1 MIWFEIKELE
11 QGLKNGDLSDKAIL
25 NYLLANLIM
34 YSIVPYISSND
45 YTTKW
50 LIAIEI
56 VVAVAITVI
65 GTKRTFDINCAG
77 DNKDYFKRFLS
88 LSFVT
93 GIRLVVF
100 AFIAAIPVGI
110 ILYLVDKSIGENE
123 NVKDLFNLTMMA
135 VVGIFY
141 YFMLTN
147 SFKRVSQ

>member
-56 VVAVAITVI
+56 VVLIAITVI

-110 ILYLVDKSIGENE
+110 ILYLVNKSIGENE
-123 NVKDLFNLTMMA
+123 NVKDLFNLTLMA

-141 YFMLTN
+141 YLMLTN

>member
-1 MIWFEIKELE
+1 MIWFDIKELE
-11 QGLKNGDLSDKAIL
+11 QGLKNGDLSDKAIF

-34 YSIVPYISSND
+34 FSIVPYISSND

-56 VVAVAITVI
+56 VVAIAITVI
-65 GTKRTFDINCAG
+65 GTKRTFDINSAG

-100 AFIAAIPVGI
+100 VFIAAIPVGI
-110 ILYLVDKSIGENE
+110 IVYLVDKSIGENE
-123 NVKDLFNLTMMA
+123 NAKDLFNLTLMA

-141 YFMLTN
+141 YYMLTN

>member
-1 MIWFEIKELE
+1 MIWFDIKELE
-11 QGLKNGDLSDKAIL
+11 QGLKNDTLSDKDIF

-34 YSIVPYISSND
+34 YSIVPYVSSND

-56 VVAVAITVI
+56 LVAVSITVL
-65 GTKRTFDINCAG
+65 GTKRTFDINTAG

-93 GIRLVVF
+93 GIRLLGFVC
-100 AFIAAIPVGI
+100 IAAIPVGI
-110 ILYLVDKSIGENE
+110 IVYLVDKNIGANE
-123 NVKDLFNLTMMA
+123 NIKDFFDIALMA
-135 VVGIFY
+135 VVGILY

-147 SFKRVSQ
+147 SFRRVSQ

>member
-65 GTKRTFDINCAG
+65 GTKRTFDITCAG

-110 ILYLVDKSIGENE
+110 ILYLVNKSIGENE
-123 NVKDLFNLTMMA
+123 NVKDLFNLTLMA

-141 YFMLTN
+141 YLMLTN

>member
-1 MIWFEIKELE
+1 MIWFDIKELE
-11 QGLKNGDLSDKAIL
+11 QGLKNRDLSDKAIF

-34 YSIVPYISSND
+34 FSIVPYISSND

-56 VVAVAITVI
+56 VVAIAITVI
-65 GTKRTFDINCAG
+65 GTKRTFDINSAG

-100 AFIAAIPVGI
+100 VFIAAIPVGI
-110 ILYLVDKSIGENE
+110 IVYLVDKSIGENE
-123 NVKDLFNLTMMA
+123 NAKDLFNLTLMA

-141 YFMLTN
+141 YYMLTN

>member
-110 ILYLVDKSIGENE
+110 ILYLVNKSIGENE
-123 NVKDLFNLTMMA
+123 NVKDLFNLTLMA

-141 YFMLTN
+141 YLMLTN

>member
-1 MIWFEIKELE
+1 MIWFDIKELE
-11 QGLKNGDLSDKAIL
+11 RGLKNGDLSDKDIF

-34 YSIVPYISSND
+34 FSIVPYTYSND
-45 YTTKW
+45 FTTKW

-56 VVAVAITVI
+56 IIVIAITVI
-65 GTKRTFDINCAG
+65 GTKRTFDINCAA
-77 DNKDYFKRFLS
+77 DNIDYFKRLLS

-100 AFIAAIPVGI
+100 VFIAAIPVGI
-110 ILYLVDKSIGENE
+110 IVYFVDKNIGANE
-123 NVKDLFNLTMMA
+123 NVKDLFNILLMA
-135 VVGIFY
+135 VVGVFY

>member
-1 MIWFEIKELE
+1 MIWFDIKELE
-11 QGLKNGDLSDKAIL
+11 QGLKNGDLSDKAIF

-34 YSIVPYISSND
+34 FSIVPYISSND

-50 LIAIEI
+50 LTAIEI
-56 VVAVAITVI
+56 VVVIAITII
-65 GTKRTFDINCAG
+65 GTKRTFDINSAG

-100 AFIAAIPVGI
+100 VFIAAIPVGI
-110 ILYLVDKSIGENE
+110 IVYLVDKSIGENE
-123 NVKDLFNLTMMA
+123 NVKDLFNLTLMA